1 MKLRGSLRVGLT
13 QGSPVEAHESTVDSC
28 YMYADTYYANVI
40 GYTGCLSI
48 LAVHVLAVHHCGSPQ
63 ILGLWGRRHALPL
76 MERCRKRFKE
86 FQVRER
92 ARANLSWAKI
102 GLAKISVH
110 LFETLSRTFDTI
122 SIFTRALRH

>member
-1 MKLRGSLRVGLT
+1 M
-13 QGSPVEAHESTVDSC
+13 EAHESTVDSC

-40 GYTGCLSI
+40 GYTRCLSI

-63 ILGLWGRRHALPL
+63 ILGPPTRPPADGTVSYA
-76 MERCRKRFKE
+76 FKIISGS
-86 FQVRER
+86 R
-92 ARANLSWAKI
+92 ARARARTNLSWAKI
-102 GLAKISVH
+102 GWAKISVH